1 MAQSP
6 PRTMQ
11 AAQYDRYG
19 DPDVLELRRVA
30 VPVPGLKEVL
40 VRVHAS
46 GLNPK
51 DAIIRSGFF
60 KRFSGRVFPKGTG
73 FDFAGEISEVGAG
86 AEGFRPGQKV
96 WGFLDGFDGGAAA
109 EYVAVPQGWL
119 ASMPEGLPYTEAASL
134 PLVGLT
140 ALQALRDKAG
150 LKRGEKLLIKGA
162 SGGVG
167 SAAIQLAKALGAHVT
182 AVAST
187 ASLDHCRSLGAD
199 EVVDYVKTDPTTLEG
214 RFDVFLD
221 LYGGSPYVR
230 YRRLLKR
237 GGRFVTIAP
246 SPSLFPFV
254 PLSRV
259 LPLPKVSVL
268 FVKPNRSDL
277 ETLARYVKAGSLRMP
292 VEATYTLETI
302 REAHRAVAE
311 KHTRGKRV
319 LLVREPVT
327 ADAVDAG
334 AAQQQH
340 AEGVA

>member
-6 PRTMQ
+6 PRTMR
-11 AAQYDRYG
+11 AVQYDRYG
-19 DPDVLELRRVA
+19 DPEVLELRRVA
-30 VPVPGLKEVL
+30 LPAPGPKEVL

-86 AEGFRPGQKV
+86 AKGFHPGQKV

-119 ASMPEGLPYTEAASL
+119 ASMPKELSYAEAASL

-167 SAAIQLAKALGAHVT
+167 SVAIQLAKALGAHVT

-187 ASLDHCRSLGAD
+187 ASLEHCRSLGAD
-199 EVVDYVKTDPTTLEG
+199 EVVDYIKTDPTTLEG
-214 RFDVFLD
+214 RFNVFLD

-230 YRRLLKR
+230 YRSLLKSN
-237 GGRFVTIAP
+237 GRLVTIAP
-246 SPSLFPFV
+246 SLGLFPFV
-254 PLSRV
+254 FLSRA

-268 FVKPNRSDL
+268 FVKPSRGDL

-311 KHTRGKRV
+311 KHACGKRV
-319 LLVREPVT
+319 LLVQETVAAEAGDT
-327 ADAVDAG
+327 G

-340 AEGVA
+340 AEQVA